1 MSSRLTLL
9 FLCDQAHSYSHF
21 ISEFRSVHLQVL
33 VARNIAQAKAILLGH
48 PVDGIMLRHHGQC
61 DDRPLA
67 TKIKRITPRI
77 PIFLLTEH
85 EQPKHADIDAVWRGE
100 LGDSVVARGMAAF
113 LAGYLHSWRLSRPG
127 KGLPVENVFPF
138 AFLNSGP
145 VG

>member
-9 FLCDQAHSYSHF
+9 FLCDQARTYSHF
-21 ISEFRSVHLQVL
+21 ISEFRSANLQVL
-33 VARNIAQAKAILLGH
+33 IARNVAQAEAVLQGQQ
-48 PVDGIMLRHHGQC
+48 VDGIMLRHDGER

-67 TKIKRITPRI
+67 SKIKRMTPRI

-85 EQPKHADIDAVWRGE
+85 EQPKHADIDSVWRGE

-113 LAGYLHSWRLSRPG
+113 LAGYLQSSRLSRPG
-127 KGLPVENVFPF
+127 KGLPLENAFPF